1 MTEKENELKFEDA
14 MIQLEDIVGELEHGD
29 VPLEKAIELFQQGMK
44 LSQLCSQ
51 KLEQVER
58 KIEMIVEENGE
69 LRKKLSAA
77 RSIRMAVTR
86 LTERASFREYHQ
98 NIIERVATRLEE
110 SLPAQWQI
118 PSSLREAMLYSL
130 MAGGKRMRPLL
141 VMAACEALD
150 GNADAALDA
159 ACAVEMVHTYSLIHD
174 DLPAMDNDDYRRGKL
189 TNHKVFGEAAAILA
203 GDALLTHAFYLVARL
218 SQVHGVPAEQVVNIT
233 MDLAELAGPKGM
245 VGGQAAD
252 MEGEQ
257 GLTELSQLEYI
268 HLHKTSDLIT
278 FSLLAGG
285 RIAGADEQKLEA
297 LRTFGQKLGLAF
309 QIQDDILDIVGDEA
323 KLGKKTQSDMK
334 QEKVTYPYFIGLEA
348 SRGEVERLTAEAK
361 SAVIE
366 AGLADPSRLLEIA
379 DYLMNRDH

>member
-1 MTEKENELKFEDA
+1 M
-14 MIQLEDIVGELEHGD
+14 
-29 VPLEKAIELFQQGMK
+29 
-44 LSQLCSQ
+44 
-51 KLEQVER
+51 
-58 KIEMIVEENGE
+58 
-69 LRKKLSAA
+69 
-77 RSIRMAVTR
+77 
-86 LTERASFREYHQ
+86 TERASFREYHQ

-130 MAGGKRMRPLL
+130 MANGKRMRPLL